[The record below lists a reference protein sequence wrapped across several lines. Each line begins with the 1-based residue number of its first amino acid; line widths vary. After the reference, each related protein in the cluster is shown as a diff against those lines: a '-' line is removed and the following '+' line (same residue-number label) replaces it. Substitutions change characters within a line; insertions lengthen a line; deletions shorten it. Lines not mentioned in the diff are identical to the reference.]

1 MSSIPIDVTV
11 MSDTPS
17 QLFQSSV
24 IADAYIKYRPT
35 YGSDVYDAI
44 INFCKENASAQF
56 SLAIDV
62 GCGSGQSTI
71 PLTDHFQKV
80 IGLDVSDEQI
90 SKAPTHVPNLSFRVG
105 PAEDLSFLDSGSVDV
120 VTVAT
125 ALHWIDLERFYPE
138 VERVLRPGG
147 ALIAYA
153 YGLACPDEPMAK
165 DFIVWFCN
173 DLLGPYWSERM
184 KLVFENYR
192 NISLPSAEWRRNDS
206 LTMEKCWSVEELV
219 GYVSSWS
226 AYQTY
231 ISHNPTSCALVD
243 LKQKLKAIYQDEK
256 GAERKIKVTWPIFML
271 MGRKPQA

>member
-1 MSSIPIDVTV
+1 MTDKLSE
-11 MSDTPS
+11 
-17 QLFQSSV
+17 LFKSPA

-35 YGSDVYDAI
+35 YGSDVYEAI

-105 PAEDLSFLDSGSVDV
+105 PAEDLSFLDSGSVDLV
-120 VTVAT
+120 IVAT

-153 YGLACPDEPMAK
+153 YGLTCFDEPMAQ
-165 DFIVWFCN
+165 DISVWFRHN
-173 DLLGPYWSERM
+173 LLGPYWAKGKSHE
-184 KLVFENYR
+184 LEYYR
-192 NISLPSAEWRRNDS
+192 NISLPFAGWRRYER

-219 GYVSSWS
+219 GYMSSLS
-226 AYQTY
+226 AYQNY
-231 ISHNPTSCALVD
+231 ISHNPTSCALAD
-243 LKQKLKAIYQDEK
+243 LKQRMEAIYQDEK
-256 GAERKIKVTWPIFML
+256 GEERKMRVRWPVCML
-271 MGRKPQA
+271 MGRKPLA